1 MVDRCCGDPRRWL
14 RWRAEFEPVDQKLE
28 FRFGV
33 SVTGEQDLA
42 PIGGRQ
48 MNIDHLDSGKLFE
61 RAPRGQS
68 GRQGVKTAGQG
79 DLHAVSQKGDED
91 VGFDT
96 LFVLMEDRAN
106 RQVAFEIAERLFD
119 GNELD
124 VVLP

>member
-1 MVDRCCGDPRRWL
+1 LVDSGRGDPWRRL
-14 RWRAEFEPVDQKLE
+14 RWQAELEPVDQKLE

-42 PIGGRQ
+42 PVGGRQ

-61 RAPRGQS
+61 RAPCGQS
-68 GRQGVKTAGQG
+68 GRQGMKAAGQG

-91 VGFDT
+91 VGFDPP
-96 LFVLMEDRAN
+96 LVLMEDRAN

-119 GNELD
+119 GDELD